1 MNPSLHPPANI
12 TWTDLF
18 ICTHGSTSVA
28 SGSYWKGNIV
38 RTAKGEANKQ
48 GMFKTQTP
56 PKEQT
61 ERGEG
66 GKIPESQRE
75 ESGITNQK
83 MLLPTMW
90 ACLFSLWPTEA
101 STQAEHRLPRKW
113 VGSHWP
119 WPMFYIPRRKSHDAC
134 SDWSSAS
141 CWAPGSRSNTSQD
154 VSAE

>member
-18 ICTHGSTSVA
+18 ICTHASTSVA

-38 RTAKGEANKQ
+38 CTEKGEAHKP
-48 GMFKTQTP
+48 GIFKTLTP

-61 ERGEG
+61 ERREG
-66 GKIPESQRE
+66 GKTPEPQHE
-75 ESGITNQK
+75 ESGSTKQET
-83 MLLPTMW
+83 LLPTSW
-90 ACLFSLWPTEA
+90 ACLFSLWPTKA
-101 STQAEHRLPRKW
+101 QTQAEHRLPRKW

-134 SDWSSAS
+134 SDWSSAPR
-141 CWAPGSRSNTSQD
+141 WAPGSRSNTSQD
-154 VSAE
+154 VSPE